1 MARSADMASNEDD
14 ARHAP
19 EPNARPLWNEG
30 YWFTFEG
37 KLTYGAR
44 AGCSMREHGYV
55 EHDE

>member
-1 MARSADMASNEDD
+1 MASNEDD